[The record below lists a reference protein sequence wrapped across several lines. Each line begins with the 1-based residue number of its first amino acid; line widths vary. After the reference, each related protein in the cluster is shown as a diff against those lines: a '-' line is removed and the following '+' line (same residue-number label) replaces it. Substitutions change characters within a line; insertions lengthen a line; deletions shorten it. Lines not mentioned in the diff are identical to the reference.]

1 MQQLKKQLQRID
13 KKGYKAY
20 NDIKGSY
27 RFEGFTLK
35 VDHVQADPYASP
47 SKVRVVIS
55 LQDLG
60 IGKDEQTTPSRK
72 TAVIDYFAERMM
84 KELRSGKD
92 QGGILIDG
100 PGQEVMD
107 RTAVKISAGELE
119 VRLSVHLPA
128 KGRTIMGKQAEERLT
143 GRLPAAVKKAVH
155 QFEQKSLKD
164 ALELADQQ
172 DEIRRYLTEN
182 KAAGFIANGA
192 VLPRESGISSR
203 PMKSAEART
212 FQSPPS
218 MEVTI
223 PLPHRSPIS
232 GMLIKEGVT
241 LITGGGYHGKS
252 TLLEA
257 IESGVYNHRRGDGRE
272 YVITLADAAK
282 IRAEDGRSVT
292 RTDISM
298 FISNLPNKKN
308 TAQFTTENASGST
321 SQAANI
327 MESLEAGSRCL
338 LIDEDTS
345 ATNFMIRDS
354 RMQELVHSSKEPI
367 TPFVSRV
374 RPLYK
379 EHGVSTILVVGGTG
393 DYFSKADTVLMMDEY
408 IPYDVTEEAHR
419 IAEKDVRAEP
429 AESAAPLPAGRKIQW
444 NSFDASRGRKT
455 KAGAKGRSTIMYGK
469 ETIDLSSVEQIV
481 NTSQTEAVARIIQAL
496 EKHFASRAVSFEE
509 AFRYIDKIYKE
520 KGLDGFSIHEG
531 VHPGEM
537 ALPRT
542 VEIAAA
548 ASRYRRLRTE

>member
-27 RFEGFTLK
+27 TFEGFTLK

-47 SKVRVVIS
+47 SKVRVIFS
-55 LQDLG
+55 QQDLG
-60 IGKDEQTTPSRK
+60 IGKEEQSTPSRQ
-72 TAVIDYFAERMM
+72 TALIDYFAERMM
-84 KELRSGKD
+84 KELRTGRD

-100 PGQEVMD
+100 PGQEVLD
-107 RTAVKISAGELE
+107 RTAVKISGRELE

-143 GRLPAAVKKAVH
+143 GRLPSAVKKAI
-155 QFEQKSLKD
+155 QQYEKSGLQD
-164 ALELADQQ
+164 ALELADEQ
-172 DEIRRYLTEN
+172 DDIRRYLADN
-182 KAAGFIANGA
+182 KAVSFIANGS

-203 PMKSAEART
+203 PMKAAEART
-212 FQSPPS
+212 FQSPAS
-218 MEVTI
+218 LEATI
-223 PLPHRSPIS
+223 PLSHSRPVS
-232 GMLIKEGVT
+232 GMLLKEGVT

-257 IESGVYNHRRGDGRE
+257 VESGVYNHRRGDGRE
-272 YVITLADAAK
+272 YVITAADAAK

-308 TAQFTTENASGST
+308 TSQFTTENASGST

-354 RMQELVHSSKEPI
+354 RMQELVQSSKEPI

-374 RPLYK
+374 GPLYK
-379 EHGVSTILVVGGTG
+379 EHGISTILVVGGTG

-408 IPYDVTEEAHR
+408 IPYDVTEKAHR
-419 IAEKDVRAEP
+419 IAAEDPREEP
-429 AESAAPLPAGRKIQW
+429 AESAAPLPSGRKIKW
-444 NSFDASRGRKT
+444 DSFDARRGKKT
-455 KAGAKGRSTIMYGK
+455 KAGAKGRSTILYGK

-481 NTSQTEAVARIIQAL
+481 NTSQTEAAARIIQAL

-509 AFRYIDKIYKE
+509 AFRYINDVYKE

-537 ALPRT
+537 AAPRT
-542 VEIAAA
+542 IEIAAA
-548 ASRYRRLRTE
+548 VNRYRRLRTE